1 MGWRLHTRMKI
12 VWVCVNWLYLNL
24 LAFKWRIF
32 VRIAHIFSLFY
43 TALYGSGNKHT
54 TNIWG
59 GKYGNLFH
67 FSKYIERRKLIC
79 FFHIFFFIYRTL
91 LFARAFNELYTYN
104 VYIVHRTHTV
114 YVYNTLYTIHVTR
127 TNSHTQLQS
136 LTYISKQNTRTHT
149 RYAVLRVSFF
159 LPNLTRENKT
169 DSFYKVS
176 TKYGKAQRAW
186 PI

>member
-1 MGWRLHTRMKI
+1 MPTFFRCSILR
-12 VWVCVNWLYLNL
+12 
-24 LAFKWRIF
+24 F
-32 VRIAHIFSLFY
+32 
-43 TALYGSGNKHT
+43 TAVE
-54 TNIWG
+54 TNIQQTFEM
-59 GKYGNLFH
+59 GNMAIYFIFLNILSEENSFV
-67 FSKYIERRKLIC
+67 FSTSS
-79 FFHIFFFIYRTL
+79 FFLYRTL